1 MGGGVPAMTRIGI
14 VLLALT
20 LAGMASAA
28 GRVEFKRP
36 IVVKGCDYLYY
47 ERPGT
52 PQVLIVSDLPLED
65 SAHTAMKQMTQAI
78 KLTVKDDGFRA
89 GRFSVG
95 YVVCDDS
102 GSAGS
107 WSARRCVANAHAA
120 VRNRKVV
127 AVIGTLDSGCAR
139 SELPVLGP
147 AKLLLVSPLNTA
159 TDLTHTYRGKIA
171 RLSAPDSA
179 QAGAAARFLR
189 NRGVTTV
196 TAVSDGTK
204 RGDDQRKE
212 FVVAAR
218 RLGLQIVARGAA
230 DAAYA
235 AGILSQGTRAE
246 VEAARRRAP
255 QGPLVLAAGYGPAAQ
270 LADVVGPA
278 AEGAYLVVSGVPIE
292 RLNASGR
299 DFVRHFETAIGTS
312 PHPYAV
318 YAAQAARLVLDSI
331 ARSSGTRAS
340 VGRGVLSAKVS
351 HGLIGSFSFDP
362 NGDPSAAPVTIFRV
376 HNRAAHI
383 VRVVDSGI
391 P

>member
-1 MGGGVPAMTRIGI
+1 MRIG
-14 VLLALT
+14 VLLLALT

-28 GRVEFKRP
+28 GREAFERP
-36 IVVKGCDYLYY
+36 IVVKGCDHLYY

-52 PQVLIVSDLPLED
+52 PRLLIVSDLPLED
-65 SAHTAMKQMTQAI
+65 SAHTAIKQMTQAI
-78 KLTVKDDGFRA
+78 KLTLKDDGFRA

-102 GSAGS
+102 GSAGR
-107 WSARRCVANAHAA
+107 WSAKRCVANARAA

-139 SELPVLGP
+139 SELPVLGS

-179 QAGAAARFLR
+179 QAAAAARFLR

-196 TAVSDGTK
+196 AALSDGTK
-204 RGDDQRKE
+204 RGEDQRKE

-218 RLGLQIVARGAA
+218 RLGLQIVARGTA

-235 AGILSQGTRAE
+235 AGILSQGTRAQ

-255 QGPLVLAAGYGPAAQ
+255 QALVLAAGYGPAPQ

>member
-1 MGGGVPAMTRIGI
+1 MTRTGI

-20 LAGMASAA
+20 LAGVASAA
-28 GRVEFKRP
+28 GRVAFERP
-36 IVVKGCDYLYY
+36 IVVRGCDGLYY
-47 ERPGT
+47 ERPGI
-52 PQVLIVSDLPLED
+52 PQVMIVSDLPLED

-78 KLTVKDDGFRA
+78 KLTLKDDGFRA

-102 GSAGS
+102 GAAGT
-107 WSARRCVANAHAA
+107 WSAKRCVANARAA

-127 AVIGTLDSGCAR
+127 AMIGTLDSGCAR
-139 SELPVLGP
+139 AELPVLGP
-147 AKLLLVSPLNTA
+147 GKLLLVSPLNTA

-179 QAGAAARFLR
+179 QAAAAARFLR

-196 TAVSDGTK
+196 AAVSDGTK

-218 RLGLQIVARGAA
+218 RLGLRIVARGNA
-230 DAAYA
+230 DAAYL
-235 AGILSQGTRAE
+235 AGILSGGTRGNLE
-246 VEAARRRAP
+246 TARLRAP
-255 QGPLVLAAGYGPAAQ
+255 RGPLVLSAGYGPAAQ

-278 AEGAYLVVSGVPIE
+278 ADGAYLFVSGVPIE
-292 RLNASGR
+292 RLDAAGR

-351 HGLIGSFSFDP
+351 NGLIGSFTFDA
-362 NGDPSAAPVTIFRV
+362 NGDPSSAPVTIFRV
-376 HNRAAHI
+376 HDRAAHI